1 MNIQSV
7 THNELTFLNVHD
19 LGDLEVKH
27 LKQEYNFD
35 QAHIDDFINKQLIPK
50 IEVSENYTV
59 IVLDF
64 PSIEEPKKDT
74 QKDPVPPN
82 GDKGEEP
89 KKSSLLHVPTPT
101 VTLPNFTLG
110 QLKKKRLR
118 VGHVMFFIG
127 KNYLVVLHDE
137 RTPIIDEIFAECQK
151 TLKKRE
157 DMMST
162 GPQHLFYSIVD
173 VLVDSSLIVT
183 NEISSTIDKI
193 DRHLLEG
200 SNAEK
205 IVEDISITR
214 RNIVVFQTMIK
225 PALSLFSDL
234 ENGKYETFNPAI
246 AASWS
251 NIRDH
256 LQRIWYR
263 LEDNREL
270 IEGIAISHES
280 LLTAK
285 TNEIV
290 KVLTMF
296 TAILLPLTLVASIYG
311 MNIVGLPHAKDPNSL
326 LIVGLI
332 MTILALSM
340 ILVFKIRN
348 WL

>member
-1 MNIQSV
+1 MNIQTV
-7 THNELTFLNVHD
+7 TFNNLTFLKVHD
-19 LGDLEVKH
+19 LQELELKH
-27 LKQEYNFD
+27 LRQEFNFD
-35 QAHIDDFINKQLIPK
+35 QHELDDFSNKQQVPK
-50 IEVSENYTV
+50 IEVTNDYTT

-64 PSIEEPKKDT
+64 PFIDDPSSVTATSQGSKDT
-74 QKDPVPPN
+74 QQENK
-82 GDKGEEP
+82 KTSLP
-89 KKSSLLHVPTPT
+89 KVPTQ
-101 VTLPNFTLG
+101 LPHFSHNNVN
-110 QLKKKRLR
+110 KKRLR

-127 KNYLVVLHDE
+127 KEYLVVLHDE
-137 RTPIIDEIFAECQK
+137 RTPLIEEIFTQCQK
-151 TLKKRE
+151 TLKNRE
-157 DMMST
+157 DMMGYGS
-162 GPQHLFYSIVD
+162 QHLFYSIVD
-173 VLVDSSLIVT
+173 QLVDASTLVASQ
-183 NEISSTIDKI
+183 ISKNIDTI

-200 SNAEK
+200 HNAER
-205 IVEDISITR
+205 IVEDISLTR

-225 PALSLFSDL
+225 PALSIFSDL
-234 ENGKYETFNPAI
+234 ENGKYEEFNQAL
-246 AASWS
+246 ATSWG

-311 MNIVGLPHAKDPNSL
+311 MNIVGLPHAQDPQAL
-326 LIVGLI
+326 LIISLI
-332 MTILALSM
+332 MIILALGM
-340 ILVFKIRN
+340 LLVFKIRN

>member
-7 THNELTFLNVHD
+7 THNELIFLTVHD
-19 LGDLEVKH
+19 LGELEIKH

-35 QAHIDDFINKQLIPK
+35 QNNLDDFINKQLIPK
-50 IEVSENYTV
+50 VEVTENYTV

-64 PSIEEPKKDT
+64 PFIDDPKAEVSKENGH
-74 QKDPVPPN
+74 KN
-82 GDKGEEP
+82 GDKQEET
-89 KKSSLLHVPTPT
+89 KKSSLPHVPTPP
-101 VTLPNFTLG
+101 LPHFTIG

-118 VGHVMFFIG
+118 VGHVMFFVG
-127 KNYLVVLHDE
+127 KDYLVTLHDE
-137 RTPIIDEIFAECQK
+137 RTPIIDDIFAECQS

-157 DMMST
+157 DMMGS

-173 VLVDSSLIVT
+173 VLVDSSLIT
-183 NEISSTIDKI
+183 ANEISSTIDKI

-200 SNAEK
+200 TNAEK

-225 PALSLFSDL
+225 PALTMFSDL
-234 ENGKYETFNPAI
+234 ENGKYESFNQTL

-296 TAILLPLTLVASIYG
+296 TAILLPLTLLASIYG
-311 MNIVGLPHAKDPNSL
+311 MNIAGLPHAQDQNAL

-332 MTILALSM
+332 MTILALGM